1 MSSIHHLELSAV
13 VSQVDQLL
21 RWELLPAQGTFCLGV
36 APLGD
41 TLPAEEMAARCGR
54 GVSSFLQA

>member
-1 MSSIHHLELSAV
+1 MSSIHFLELSAV

-21 RWELLPAQGTFCLGV
+21 RWKLLPAQGTFCLGV

-41 TLPAEEMAARCGR
+41 ALPAEEMATRCGR
-54 GVSSFLQA
+54 GVSSFL